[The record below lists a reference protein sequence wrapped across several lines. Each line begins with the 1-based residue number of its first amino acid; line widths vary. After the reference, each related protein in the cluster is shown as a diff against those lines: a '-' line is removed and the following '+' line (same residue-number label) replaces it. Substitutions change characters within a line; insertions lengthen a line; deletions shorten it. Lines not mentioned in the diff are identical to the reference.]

1 MISTKNQFVFVNG
14 NIMSSDEASISI
26 HDIAILRG
34 YGVFDFFRAI
44 DGKPIFLEDYLD
56 RFERSLA
63 GMHLSCPYSREFL
76 KDNIFKLIELHNQP
90 LLGIRMVCTG
100 GYADDVY
107 TPVEGNVIMIAR
119 PFQFHPYDKGLHL
132 MSVSHQ
138 RELHT
143 VKSINY
149 ITPISLLPKLK
160 SIGADD
166 VLYYKDGYVTESS
179 RSNIFI
185 IKSGV
190 LITPDYGMLEGITR
204 KKILQ
209 FAGDIMPVEVR
220 PVTIKEVYDADETF
234 LSASTKRISPITQI
248 DHVTYPSGTFTKKLY
263 DLILVE
269 EQKDKHVQ

>member
-1 MISTKNQFVFVNG
+1 MINTKNQFVFVNG
-14 NIMSSDEASISI
+14 NIMPSEEAQISI
-26 HDIAILRG
+26 HDIALLRG

-44 DGKPIFLEDYLD
+44 DGKPIFLDDYLD

-63 GMHLSCPYSREFL
+63 GMHLSCPYSRDFL
-76 KDNIFKLIELHNQP
+76 KQNIYKLIDLHDEH

-107 TPVEGNVIMIAR
+107 TPTKGNVMMIAR

-132 MSVSHQ
+132 MTVAHQ
-138 RELHT
+138 RELHN

-149 ITPISLLPKLK
+149 ITPISLLPTLK

-166 VLYYKDGYVTESS
+166 VLYHKDGYVTESS

-190 LITPDYGMLEGITR
+190 LITPDSGMLEGITR
-204 KKILQ
+204 KRIISICQ
-209 FAGDIMPVEVR
+209 EVMPIEIR
-220 PVTIKEVYDADETF
+220 PVTLQEVYDADELF

-248 DHVTYPSGTFTKKLY
+248 DHVRYESGPFTKKLY
-263 DLILVE
+263 DLLLVE
-269 EQKDKHVQ
+269 EQEN

>member
-1 MISTKNQFVFVNG
+1 MDTKNQFVFVNG
-14 NIMSSDEASISI
+14 KIIPSDEAKISI
-26 HDIAILRG
+26 HDIALLRG

-56 RFERSLA
+56 RFERSLE
-63 GMHLSCPYSREFL
+63 GMNLICPYSKDIL
-76 KDNIFKLIELHNQP
+76 KENIYKLIELHNEP

-107 TPVEGNVIMIAR
+107 TPTEGNVIMIAR

-132 MSVSHQ
+132 MTVSHQ
-138 RELHT
+138 RELHN

-160 SIGADD
+160 SLGADD
-166 VLYYKDGYVTESS
+166 VLYYKDGFVTESS

-185 IKSGV
+185 VKSGI
-190 LITPDYGMLEGITR
+190 LITPDSGMLEGITR
-204 KKILQ
+204 KRIISICKEV
-209 FAGDIMPVEVR
+209 MPLEIR
-220 PVTIKEVYDADETF
+220 PVTMQEVYDADELF

-248 DHVTYPSGTFTKKLY
+248 DHVRYESGPFTKKLY
-263 DLILVE
+263 DLLLVE
-269 EQKDKHVQ
+269 EQK